1 MVCKNRQRGGT
12 HDCDVEVQA
21 VHVKHD
27 DPEDPLDHPKIR
39 GSTKSVLKS
48 LKCLLFNKSRKRGV
62 GRGGWIEE
70 DVRFDMV
77 TFFFFAVTPWRRPF
91 EHSVEQIRHRRVSVD
106 PPTMGAGNP
115 YKTYVTTVK
124 NDDKWIC
131 ESLE

>member
-1 MVCKNRQRGGT
+1 MYMYGSKKQADLREFHRGKGYGDGEICLVEAMVCKNRQRGET

-27 DPEDPLDHPKIR
+27 DPEDPLDQPKIR

-77 TFFFFAVTPWRRPF
+77 TWCSGDFA
-91 EHSVEQIRHRRVSVD
+91 H
-106 PPTMGAGNP
+106 
-115 YKTYVTTVK
+115 KYVR
-124 NDDKWIC
+124 KWNF
-131 ESLE
+131 